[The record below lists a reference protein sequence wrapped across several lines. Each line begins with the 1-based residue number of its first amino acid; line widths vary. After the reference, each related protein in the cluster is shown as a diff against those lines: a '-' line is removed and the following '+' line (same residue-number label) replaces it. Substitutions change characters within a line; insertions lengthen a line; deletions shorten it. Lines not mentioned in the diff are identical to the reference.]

1 MLPLL
6 RVCFPLPAAGFAGV
20 LAASD
25 LHCRVNIAL
34 VIDDDPV
41 VRTLLAHT
49 LRDAGWTVHEADDGD
64 RGVELAL
71 AHRPDVIVCD
81 LLMPRFNG
89 YQFCR
94 AIRSN
99 QSFFP
104 QPRIIVIS
112 SSNYAADR
120 TNSLET
126 GADDFLLKPIKP
138 VELLHLLELESGTT
152 FIRKAPAISKGET
165 PPDTSYF
172 RRAIGNPPTVRFWGV
187 RGSIATPGDST
198 LKYGGNTT
206 CIEVRA
212 DGELIILDA
221 GTGIRN
227 LGRKLA
233 AEFKSQPIELTI
245 LISHTHWDHIQG
257 FPFFIPAYNP
267 QNQVRIKGYE
277 GARVG
282 LQSVLS
288 SQMESPYFPVSMQ
301 QLSGYLKIEE
311 LKEMQFNI
319 GTVKVTVAFMNH
331 PGICVGY
338 RLDTSAGSIA
348 FLPDNEPHSRLRMA
362 PVTDSAQ
369 SYEVLAFAQKQDEK
383 LIEFIRD
390 CDIVIMDSQYDAA
403 EYRSHIG
410 WGHTCVD
417 DAVALAVIA
426 KVKKLFLF
434 HHDPDH
440 DDAKVA
446 SMEEWARELA
456 AIHGSSL
463 QVEAAREGVEIIL
476 GQPSTKSVSHSS

>member
-1 MLPLL
+1 MKT
-6 RVCFPLPAAGFAGV
+6 
-20 LAASD
+20 
-25 LHCRVNIAL
+25 AL
-34 VIDDDPV
+34 VIDDDSI
-41 VRTLLAHT
+41 VRTVLVHT
-49 LRDAGWTVHEADDGD
+49 LHDAGWHVLEADDGD

-71 AHRPDVIVCD
+71 EHRPDVIVCD

-94 AIRSN
+94 AIRAN
-99 QSFFP
+99 QTFLP
-104 QPRIIVIS
+104 QPRIVVVS

-120 TNSLET
+120 SNSLEA

-138 VELLHLLELESGTT
+138 AELLHILDLEGGTT
-152 FIRKAPAISKGET
+152 FIRKTAGFSKGET
-165 PPDTSYF
+165 PPDTTYF
-172 RRAIGNPPTVRFWGV
+172 RRSLGTPPTVRFWGV
-187 RGSIATPGDST
+187 RGSIATPGEAT
-198 LKYGGNTT
+198 LKYGGNTA

-212 DGELIILDA
+212 DGELIVLDA

-233 AEFKSQPIELTI
+233 AEFKSQPIEVTI

-257 FPFFIPAYNP
+257 FPFFIPAYSP
-267 QNQVRIKGYE
+267 QNQVRILGYE

-282 LQSVLS
+282 LQSVLT

-301 QLSGYLKIEE
+301 QMPGYLKVEE
-311 LKEMQFNI
+311 LKEMQFLI
-319 GTVKVTVAFMNH
+319 GTVKVTAAFMNH

-338 RLDTSAGSIA
+338 RLETSGGSIA

-369 SYEVLAFAQKQDEK
+369 SYEVLAYAQKQDEK

-390 CDIVIMDSQYDAA
+390 CDVVIMDSQYDGV
-403 EYRSHIG
+403 EYKSHIG

-426 KVKKLFLF
+426 KVKKLYLF

-446 SMEEWARELA
+446 SMEEWARELV

-463 QVEAAREGVEIIL
+463 EVDAAREGVEITL
-476 GQPSTKSVSHSS
+476 LRPASAAR

>member
-1 MLPLL
+1 M
-6 RVCFPLPAAGFAGV
+6 RT
-20 LAASD
+20 
-25 LHCRVNIAL
+25 AL
-34 VIDDDPV
+34 VIDDDPIV
-41 VRTLLAHT
+41 RSVLSRTLE
-49 LRDAGWTVHEADDGD
+49 DVGWTVQQADAGD
-64 RGVELAL
+64 TGVELAL
-71 AHRPDVIVCD
+71 KHRPEVIVTD

-89 YQFCR
+89 YQVCR

-104 QPRIIVIS
+104 QPRIIVVS

-120 TNSLET
+120 SNSIDA

-138 VELLHLLELESGTT
+138 VELLHLLELEGGTT
-152 FIRKAPAISKGET
+152 FIRRNPGPPKDAT
-165 PPDTSYF
+165 PPDTTFF
-172 RRAIGNPPTVRFWGV
+172 RRSIGTPPTVRFWGV

-212 DGELIILDA
+212 DGELIVLDA

-233 AEFKSQPIELTI
+233 TEFSSQPIEVSI

-257 FPFFIPAYNP
+257 FPFFIPAYSS
-267 QNQVRIKGYE
+267 QNQIRIMGYE

-288 SQMESPYFPVSMQ
+288 SQMESPFFPVSMQ
-301 QLSGYLKIEE
+301 QMPGYLQVEE
-311 LKEMQFNI
+311 LKEMEFMI
-319 GTVKVTVAFMNH
+319 GKVKVRAAFMNH

-338 RLDTSAGSIA
+338 RLETSGGSIA

-362 PVTDSAQ
+362 PAKESAQ

-390 CDIVIMDSQYDAA
+390 CDVVIMDSQYDAA
-403 EYRSHIG
+403 EYRTHIG

-426 KVKKLFLF
+426 KVKQLFLF

-440 DDAKVA
+440 DDAKVD
-446 SMEEWARELA
+446 SMAEWARELV
-456 AIHGSSL
+456 AIHGSNL
-463 QVEAAREGVEIIL
+463 VVEAAREGVEVVL
-476 GQPSTKSVSHSS
+476 NQAAKPA

>member
-1 MLPLL
+1 LKT
-6 RVCFPLPAAGFAGV
+6 
-20 LAASD
+20 
-25 LHCRVNIAL
+25 AL
-34 VIDDDPV
+34 VIDDDPIV
-41 VRTLLAHT
+41 LSVLSRTLE
-49 LRDAGWTVHEADDGD
+49 DAGWRVLEADDGD
-64 RGVELAL
+64 HGVELAIE
-71 AHRPDVIVCD
+71 HRPDVIVCD

-89 YQFCR
+89 YQVCR
-94 AIRSN
+94 SIRSN
-99 QSFFP
+99 QTFLP
-104 QPRIIVIS
+104 QPRIVVVS

-120 TNSLET
+120 TNSLEA
-126 GADDFLLKPIKP
+126 GADDFLLKPVKP
-138 VELLHLLELESGTT
+138 AELLHILDLEGGTT
-152 FIRKAPAISKGET
+152 FIRKSPTMTKGET
-165 PPDTSYF
+165 PPDTAHF
-172 RRAIGNPPTVRFWGV
+172 RRALGSPPTVRFWGV
-187 RGSIATPGDST
+187 RGSIATPGEST
-198 LKYGGNTT
+198 LKYGGNTA

-212 DGELIILDA
+212 DGELIVLDA

-257 FPFFIPAYNP
+257 FPFFIPAYSP
-267 QNQVRIKGYE
+267 QNQIRIMGYE
-277 GARVG
+277 GARDG
-282 LQSVLS
+282 LQSVLT

-301 QLSGYLKIEE
+301 QMPGYLKVEE
-311 LKEMQFNI
+311 LKEMQFLI
-319 GTVKVTVAFMNH
+319 GTVKVTAAFMNH

-338 RLDTSAGSIA
+338 RLETSGGSIA

-369 SYEVLAFAQKQDEK
+369 SYEILAYAQKQDEK

-390 CDIVIMDSQYDAA
+390 CDVVIMDSQYDGV
-403 EYRSHIG
+403 EYKSHIG

-440 DDAKVA
+440 DDAKVD
-446 SMEEWARELA
+446 SMAEWARELV

-463 QVEAAREGVEIIL
+463 EVEAAREGVEVTL
-476 GQPSTKSVSHSS
+476 TRTGK

>member
-1 MLPLL
+1 ML
-6 RVCFPLPAAGFAGV
+6 
-20 LAASD
+20 S
-25 LHCRVNIAL
+25 
-34 VIDDDPV
+34 
-41 VRTLLAHT
+41 RTLE
-49 LRDAGWTVHEADDGD
+49 DAGWTVQQADAGD
-64 RGVELAL
+64 TGVELAL
-71 AHRPDVIVCD
+71 KHRPEVIVTD

-89 YQFCR
+89 YQVCR
-94 AIRSN
+94 AIRSS
-99 QSFFP
+99 QAYFP
-104 QPRIIVIS
+104 QPRIIVVS

-120 TNSLET
+120 SNSIDA

-138 VELLHLLELESGTT
+138 VELLHLLEIEGGTT
-152 FIRKAPAISKGET
+152 FIRRNPGPAKDAT
-165 PPDTSYF
+165 PPDTTFF

-212 DGELIILDA
+212 DGELIVLDA

-233 AEFKSQPIELTI
+233 GEFKSQPIEVSI

-257 FPFFIPAYNP
+257 FPFFIPAYSS
-267 QNQVRIKGYE
+267 QNQIRIMGYE

-288 SQMESPYFPVSMQ
+288 SQMESPFFPVSMQ
-301 QLSGYLKIEE
+301 QLPGYLQVEE
-311 LKEMQFNI
+311 LKEMEFKI
-319 GTVKVTVAFMNH
+319 GKVKVRAAFMNH

-338 RLDTSAGSIA
+338 RLETSGGSIA

-362 PVTDSAQ
+362 PAKESAQ

-390 CDIVIMDSQYDAA
+390 CDVVIMDSQYDAA

-426 KVKKLFLF
+426 KVKQLFLF

-440 DDAKVA
+440 DDAKVD
-446 SMEEWARELA
+446 SMAEWARELV
-456 AIHGSSL
+456 AIHGGSVV
-463 QVEAAREGVEIIL
+463 VEAAREGVEVVL
-476 GQPSTKSVSHSS
+476 NRASKPA

>member
-1 MLPLL
+1 M
-6 RVCFPLPAAGFAGV
+6 RT
-20 LAASD
+20 
-25 LHCRVNIAL
+25 AL
-34 VIDDDPV
+34 VIDDDPIV
-41 VRTLLAHT
+41 RSVLSRTLE
-49 LRDAGWTVHEADDGD
+49 DVGWTVQQADAGD
-64 RGVELAL
+64 TGVELAL
-71 AHRPDVIVCD
+71 KHRPEVIVTD

-89 YQFCR
+89 YQVCR

-99 QSFFP
+99 QAYFP
-104 QPRIIVIS
+104 QPRIIVVS

-120 TNSLET
+120 SNSIDA

-138 VELLHLLELESGTT
+138 VELLRLLELEGGTT
-152 FIRKAPAISKGET
+152 FIRRNPGPTKNAT
-165 PPDTSYF
+165 PPDTTFF
-172 RRAIGNPPTVRFWGV
+172 RRSIGTPPTVRFWGV

-212 DGELIILDA
+212 DGELIVLDA

-233 AEFKSQPIELTI
+233 AEFKSQPIEVSI

-257 FPFFIPAYNP
+257 FPFFIPAYSS
-267 QNQVRIKGYE
+267 QNQIRIMGYE

-288 SQMESPYFPVSMQ
+288 SQMESPFFPVSMQ
-301 QLSGYLKIEE
+301 QLPGYLQVEE
-311 LKEMQFNI
+311 LKEMEFMI
-319 GTVKVTVAFMNH
+319 GQVKVRAAFMNH

-338 RLDTSAGSIA
+338 RLETSGGSIA

-362 PVTDSAQ
+362 PATESAQ

-390 CDIVIMDSQYDAA
+390 CDVVIMDSQYDAA
-403 EYRSHIG
+403 EYRTHIG

-426 KVKKLFLF
+426 KVKQLFLF

-440 DDAKVA
+440 DDAKVD
-446 SMEEWARELA
+446 SMAEWARELA
-456 AIHGSSL
+456 AIHGSNVV
-463 QVEAAREGVEIIL
+463 VEAAREGVEVVL
-476 GQPSTKSVSHSS
+476 NRAGKPG

>member
-1 MLPLL
+1 ML
-6 RVCFPLPAAGFAGV
+6 A
-20 LAASD
+20 
-25 LHCRVNIAL
+25 
-34 VIDDDPV
+34 
-41 VRTLLAHT
+41 RTLE
-49 LRDAGWTVHEADDGD
+49 DAGWQVTRADSGD
-64 RGVELAL
+64 TGVAIALEQRPEL
-71 AHRPDVIVCD
+71 IITD

-89 YQFCR
+89 YQVCR
-94 AIRSN
+94 AIRST
-99 QSFFP
+99 QGYFP
-104 QPRIIVIS
+104 QPRIIVVS

-120 TNSLET
+120 TNSIEA
-126 GADDFLLKPIKP
+126 GADDFLLKPVKP
-138 VELLHLLELESGTT
+138 VELLHLLDIEGGTT
-152 FIRKAPAISKGET
+152 FLRKSDLAGKKSAS
-165 PPDTSYF
+165 PPDTTFF
-172 RRAIGNPPTVRFWGV
+172 RRAIGTPPTVRFWGV
-187 RGSIATPGDST
+187 RGSIATPGEST

-212 DGELIILDA
+212 DGELIVLDA

-233 AEFKSQPIELTI
+233 AEFKGQPIEVSI

-257 FPFFIPAYNP
+257 FPFFIPAYSP
-267 QNQVRIKGYE
+267 HNQIRIKGYE

-282 LQSVLS
+282 LQSVLT

-301 QLSGYLKIEE
+301 QMPGYLKVEE
-311 LKEMQFNI
+311 LKELQFNI
-319 GTVKVTVAFMNH
+319 GKVKVTAAFMNH

-338 RLDTSAGSIA
+338 RLETSGGSIA
-348 FLPDNEPHSRLRMA
+348 FIPDNEPHSRLRMA

-369 SYEVLAFAQKQDEK
+369 SYEVLAYAQKQDEK

-390 CDIVIMDSQYDAA
+390 CDVVIMDSQYDGA
-403 EYRSHIG
+403 EYKSHIG

-440 DDAKVA
+440 DDAKVE

-456 AIHGSSL
+456 AIHGSNLEVS
-463 QVEAAREGVEIIL
+463 AAREGVEVVL
-476 GQPSTKSVSHSS
+476 NRAAG

>member
-1 MLPLL
+1 V
-6 RVCFPLPAAGFAGV
+6 RT
-20 LAASD
+20 
-25 LHCRVNIAL
+25 AL
-34 VIDDDPV
+34 VIDDDPIV
-41 VRTLLAHT
+41 RSVLSRTLE
-49 LRDAGWTVHEADDGD
+49 DVGWTVQQADAGD
-64 RGVELAL
+64 TGVELAL
-71 AHRPDVIVCD
+71 KHRPEVIVTD

-89 YQFCR
+89 YQVCR

-99 QSFFP
+99 QAYFP
-104 QPRIIVIS
+104 QPRIIVVS

-120 TNSLET
+120 SNSIDA

-138 VELLHLLELESGTT
+138 VELLRLLELEGGTT
-152 FIRKAPAISKGET
+152 FIRRNPGPAKDAT
-165 PPDTSYF
+165 PPDTTFF

-212 DGELIILDA
+212 DGELIVLDA

-233 AEFKSQPIELTI
+233 AEFKSQPIEVSI

-257 FPFFIPAYNP
+257 FPFFIPAYSS
-267 QNQVRIKGYE
+267 QNQIRIMGYE

-288 SQMESPYFPVSMQ
+288 SQMESPFFPVSMQ
-301 QLSGYLKIEE
+301 QLPGYLQVEE
-311 LKEMQFNI
+311 LKEMEFMI
-319 GTVKVTVAFMNH
+319 GQVKVRAAFMNH

-338 RLDTSAGSIA
+338 RLETSGGSIA

-362 PVTDSAQ
+362 PATESAQ
-369 SYEVLAFAQKQDEK
+369 SYEVLAYAQKQDEK

-390 CDIVIMDSQYDAA
+390 CDVVIMDSQYDAA
-403 EYRSHIG
+403 EYRTHIG

-426 KVKKLFLF
+426 KVKQLFLF

-440 DDAKVA
+440 DDAKVD
-446 SMEEWARELA
+446 SMAEWARELA
-456 AIHGSSL
+456 AIHGSNVV
-463 QVEAAREGVEIIL
+463 VEAAREGVEVVL
-476 GQPSTKSVSHSS
+476 NRAGKPG

>member
-1 MLPLL
+1 M
-6 RVCFPLPAAGFAGV
+6 RT
-20 LAASD
+20 
-25 LHCRVNIAL
+25 AL
-34 VIDDDPV
+34 VIDDDPIV
-41 VRTLLAHT
+41 RSVLSRTLE
-49 LRDAGWTVHEADDGD
+49 DVGWTVQQADAGD
-64 RGVELAL
+64 TGVELAL
-71 AHRPDVIVCD
+71 KHRPEVIVTD

-89 YQFCR
+89 YQVCR

-99 QSFFP
+99 QAYFP
-104 QPRIIVIS
+104 QPRIIVVS

-120 TNSLET
+120 SNSIDA

-138 VELLHLLELESGTT
+138 VELLRLLELEGGTT
-152 FIRKAPAISKGET
+152 FIRRNPGPAKDAT
-165 PPDTSYF
+165 PPDTTFF

-212 DGELIILDA
+212 DGELIVLDA

-233 AEFKSQPIELTI
+233 AEFKSQPIEVSI

-257 FPFFIPAYNP
+257 FPFFIPAYSS
-267 QNQVRIKGYE
+267 QNQIRIMGYE

-288 SQMESPYFPVSMQ
+288 SQMESPFFPVSMQ
-301 QLSGYLKIEE
+301 QLPGYLQVEE
-311 LKEMQFNI
+311 LKEMEFMI
-319 GTVKVTVAFMNH
+319 GQVKVRAAFMNH

-338 RLDTSAGSIA
+338 RLETSGGSIA

-362 PVTDSAQ
+362 PATESAQ
-369 SYEVLAFAQKQDEK
+369 SYEVLAYAQKQDEK

-390 CDIVIMDSQYDAA
+390 CDVVIMDSQYDAA
-403 EYRSHIG
+403 EYRTHIG

-426 KVKKLFLF
+426 KVKQLFLF

-440 DDAKVA
+440 DDAKVD
-446 SMEEWARELA
+446 SMAEWARELA
-456 AIHGSSL
+456 AIHGSNVV
-463 QVEAAREGVEIIL
+463 VEAAREGVEVVL
-476 GQPSTKSVSHSS
+476 NRAGKPG

>member
-1 MLPLL
+1 MSYPHPNQHR
-6 RVCFPLPAAGFAGV
+6 RVKT
-20 LAASD
+20 
-25 LHCRVNIAL
+25 AL
-34 VIDDDPV
+34 VIDDDPIV
-41 VRTLLAHT
+41 LTVLARTLQ
-49 LRDAGWTVHEADDGD
+49 DAGWRVLKADDGD
-64 RGVELAL
+64 KGVELAVE
-71 AHRPDVIVCD
+71 HRPDVIVSD

-89 YQFCR
+89 YQVCR

-99 QSFFP
+99 QTFLP
-104 QPRIIVIS
+104 QPRIVVIS

-120 TNSLET
+120 TNSLDA

-138 VELLHLLELESGTT
+138 AELLHVLDLEGGTT
-152 FIRKAPAISKGET
+152 FIRKTPAISKGPT
-165 PPDTSYF
+165 PPDTTYF
-172 RRAIGNPPTVRFWGV
+172 RRAIGSPPTIHFWGV

-212 DGELIILDA
+212 DGELIVLDA

-233 AEFKSQPIELTI
+233 AEFKSQPIAVSI

-257 FPFFIPAYNP
+257 FPFFIPAYSP
-267 QNQVRIKGYE
+267 HNQIRIMGYE

-282 LQSVLS
+282 LQSVLT
-288 SQMESPYFPVSMQ
+288 SQMESPFFPVSMQ
-301 QLSGYLKIEE
+301 QLPGYLQVEE
-311 LKEMQFNI
+311 LKELQFNI
-319 GTVKVTVAFMNH
+319 GSVKVTAAFMNH

-338 RLDTSAGSIA
+338 RLETSGGSLA

-383 LIEFIRD
+383 LIDFIRD
-390 CDIVIMDSQYDAA
+390 CDVVIMDSQYDAA
-403 EYRSHIG
+403 EYKSHIG

-440 DDAKVA
+440 DDAKVE
-446 SMEEWARELA
+446 SMAEWARELA
-456 AIHGSSL
+456 AIHGSNL
-463 QVEAAREGVEIIL
+463 EVDAAREGVEVVL
-476 GQPSTKSVSHSS
+476 DRSQPR